1 MPELPAHAAVVVVGA
16 GPAGLAA
23 AALLAGQG
31 VDVLVLERE
40 AEAGGIPRHCAHSP
54 YGLREWGR
62 LLTGPAHARR
72 LTRAAQEAGARI
84 LTGVTVTALLPG
96 PRLAVT
102 SDAGPAGIGAD
113 QVLLATGAREAS
125 RAARLIGGTKPGGVL
140 NTGALQGLVHLD
152 GLRPFRRPVVVGTE
166 LVAFS
171 ALLTCRAA
179 GIRPVAMIE
188 EGPRPVARRPAALL
202 PRLMGVPLLLST
214 VLAAIEGRDHVEAV
228 LLRGPGGERRVETDG
243 VILTGRFRPEAAL
256 IRASHLRWDP
266 RAGGPEVDEYGRCSD
281 PAFFAAGNLL
291 RTVETAGHCWSEG
304 RAVARAI
311 LAARAGRLPP
321 GPGRPVRLEGG
332 ALAWV
337 VPQRLAGE
345 ADAALAALQ
354 IGLARPARGR
364 LVLRAAGAERA
375 VREGRL
381 LPERRMRL
389 PLPPAG
395 LEATVA
401 LEET

>member
-1 MPELPAHAAVVVVGA
+1 
-16 GPAGLAA
+16 
-23 AALLAGQG
+23 
-31 VDVLVLERE
+31 
-40 AEAGGIPRHCAHSP
+40 
-54 YGLREWGR
+54 
-62 LLTGPAHARR
+62 
-72 LTRAAQEAGARI
+72 
-84 LTGVTVTALLPG
+84 
-96 PRLAVT
+96 
-102 SDAGPAGIGAD
+102 
-113 QVLLATGAREAS
+113 
-125 RAARLIGGTKPGGVL
+125 
-140 NTGALQGLVHLD
+140 
-152 GLRPFRRPVVVGTE
+152 
-166 LVAFS
+166 
-171 ALLTCRAA
+171 
-179 GIRPVAMIE
+179 
-188 EGPRPVARRPAALL
+188 
-202 PRLMGVPLLLST
+202 MGVPLLLST
-214 VLAAIEGRDHVEAV
+214 DLLAIEGREHVEAV
-228 LLRGPGGERRVETDG
+228 LLHGPWGERRVKTDG

-311 LAARAGRLPP
+311 LAARAGRLPA
-321 GPGRPVRLEGG
+321 GPGRPVSLEGE

-345 ADAALAALQ
+345 ADAALGALQ

-364 LVLRAAGAERA
+364 IVLRAAGAERA

-381 LPERRMRL
+381 LPERRLRL

-395 LEATVA
+395 IDATVA